1 MGGRSEPWL
10 WTAPPARTFF
20 FHFGYGQWFIHRTG
34 YGIGLDIHEP
44 PWIMA
49 GEEGKLDIGLVFSV
63 EPGIYLPERLGVRL
77 EDIVV
82 VVPEGVMVLTGFD
95 RQFVL
100 K

>member
-1 MGGRSEPWL
+1 
-10 WTAPPARTFF
+10 
-20 FHFGYGQWFIHRTG
+20 
-34 YGIGLDIHEP
+34 
-44 PWIMA
+44 MA
-49 GEEGKLDIGLVFSV
+49 GEEGKLDIGMVFSV

-82 VVPEGVMVLTGFD
+82 VVPGGVRVLTGFD